1 MTQRIIETAWA
12 DGGAITD
19 PGASKTDTG
28 WIAEIPTHQ
37 NFNWLLHRSDEA
49 VQNAQ
54 ETGIEPWHALV
65 IFQDQG
71 LTMGSDGIVYQSQ
84 QGSNLNNN
92 PVGDGGTWWRPQ
104 IAVSDIG
111 GSVYGFEIAQAA
123 DADHDLTISP
133 GGCPAKNIFMDTAIT
148 KRLDGAFAAGDTN
161 GGLSDGA
168 SDTPAADTTYHI
180 HSIRLDA
187 TNVLD
192 VYFDV
197 DKDAANLPAGYSHMC
212 RITSMYTDSSA
223 NWIDFTNSGDEFRL
237 DIPPSNVDNNNP
249 GTSAI
254 TPTLDVPID
263 IQVLA
268 HLTVSM
274 RESGAAGTQR
284 SLLVT
289 SMDQTDSSAGPTL
302 YTLRVDPESSGNE
315 SAQSTDKLLTDTLG
329 RFRHRSGS
337 SAASY
342 TVTYFLSGW
351 TDHRRG
357 LS

>member
-1 MTQRIIETAWA
+1 MTQRIIETPWA
-12 DGGAITD
+12 DTGAITD
-19 PGASKTDTG
+19 PGGAKTATG

-37 NFNWLLHRSDEA
+37 NFNWLLNRADEA
-49 VQNAQ
+49 IQNNQ

-84 QGSNLNNN
+84 QGSNLNNQ
-92 PVGDGGTWWRPQ
+92 PVADDGTWWRPQ

-148 KRLDGAFAAGDTN
+148 KQLDVAFAAGDTN
-161 GGLSDGA
+161 GGISDGA

-180 HSIRLDA
+180 HSIKLDA

-192 VYFDV
+192 VYYDV
-197 DKDAANLPAGYSHMC
+197 DKDAANIPAGYSHMC
-212 RITSMYTDSSA
+212 RITSWPTDSSA
-223 NWIDFTNSGDEFRL
+223 NWVDLTNSGDEFRL
-237 DIPPSNVDNNNP
+237 ADHIEVAHVNP
-249 GTSAI
+249 GVSAV
-254 TPTLDVPID
+254 TPVLPVPLD

-268 HLTVSM
+268 HISIQAEETLGNTPDIII
-274 RESGAAGTQR
+274 
-284 SLLVT
+284 T
-289 SMDQTDSSAGPTL
+289 SMDQTDATPG
-302 YTLRVDPESSGNE
+302 SGNATLHVNPKDNNE
-315 SAQSTDKLLTDTLG
+315 TAALVYSDKLLTDTLG
-329 RFRHRSGS
+329 RIRYRTDTTTATLTIYRHI
-337 SAASY
+337 
-342 TVTYFLSGW
+342 SGW